1 MNTYSQNVY
10 QFVRSAQRIRVS
22 AIPATNKQL
31 RVCSMKRV
39 WIWCA
44 CLAVSFWLW
53 FPVHAIAQGWTPVY
67 NDGCDG
73 EGHRV
78 LVGEI
83 TSRATLGDGCDVV
96 AGFVAPDQR
105 YAGEWVWGYSP
116 TAGAVRHASADDAA
130 YYRPHICSLLPRFP
144 FAPSSQWGVHR
155 VAPREY
161 LYDLYGADYPA
172 YIAAS
177 CRMREQDDRFARI
190 GLDRALVPGS
200 FLAEPP
206 PEQVRF
212 YLDTVLNRERVALDV
227 PTGRLTM
234 VFPGD
239 SLGRLARIFGT
250 TVEALQTANN
260 MRDPNALLV
269 GQLLLIPGHTATPA
283 TATPIQ
289 PPWCTSPL
297 IQHWKA
303 TRTLCTW
310 FQTNFSQ

>member
-1 MNTYSQNVY
+1 M
-10 QFVRSAQRIRVS
+10 R
-22 AIPATNKQL
+22 
-31 RVCSMKRV
+31 MKKSR
-39 WIWCA
+39 
-44 CLAVSFWLW
+44 FWLW
-53 FPVHAIAQGWTPVY
+53 VVVCIVGFWSGFPANAFAQGWTPVY

-73 EGHRV
+73 KGHRV
-78 LVGEI
+78 WVGTI
-83 TSRATLGDGCDVV
+83 TSRATLGDGCDLV

-116 TAGAVRHASADDAA
+116 TAGAVRHASANDVA
-130 YYRPHICSLLPRFP
+130 YYRPHICTLLPRFP
-144 FAPSSQWGVHR
+144 FAPSTTWRVHR
-155 VAPREY
+155 VQPREY
-161 LYDLYGADYPA
+161 LYSLYGAAYPA

-212 YLDTVLNRERVALDV
+212 YLETVLSRERVALDV

-250 TVEALQTANN
+250 SVETLQSANN

-269 GQLLLIPGHTATPA
+269 GQLILIPGKAPAPNTPPPLFRPA
-283 TATPIQ
+283 WCSAPVVRQWQ
-289 PPWCTSPL
+289 PW
-297 IQHWKA
+297 H
-303 TRTLCTW
+303 TLCTL
-310 FQTNFSQ
+310 FETQQGT